1 MDGRKTSEDQDV
13 KWLKEHLIS
22 ISCALNLH
30 RDERIVPV
38 TRDVLVKG
46 KLICEARLQD
56 LGFGDDVRKL
66 CSATEKASGIVRG

>member
-1 MDGRKTSEDQDV
+1 MSEDQEV